1 MNVGWIGLGHMG
13 GPMTTNLVKAGHTV
27 KGFDLVAEAK
37 EAAAENGVTVVESI
51 AEAVSDA
58 DIVFSML
65 PAGRHAREVI
75 TGDGGVLANAPST
88 ALVIDSSTI
97 DIQTA
102 RDLHAAAAQAG
113 FSFLDAPVSGGVSG
127 AAAGTLTFMV
137 GGQAAAVEK
146 ATPVIEVMAGKIFH
160 CGGPGNGQAAKITN
174 NMMLAICLEATC
186 EGAVLAER
194 LGLDHKTFQQLA
206 SVSSGDNWALRTW
219 YPVQGVVDTAAVN
232 RNFEG
237 GFSTALLRKDLGLAL
252 EAGKST
258 STELSFATAAAER
271 LDHLVENG
279 WESKDCSVMV
289 KLIDPEGTITGS
301 PAADPSSSGPTGT
314 VTH

>member
-27 KGFDLVAEAK
+27 KGFDLVPAAKAE
-37 EAAAENGVTVVESI
+37 AAENGVTIVSSI

-65 PAGRHAREVI
+65 PAGTHAREVI
-75 TGDGGVLANAPST
+75 TGDGGVLASAPKT

-102 RDLHAAAAQAG
+102 RDLHQAAAEAG
-113 FSFLDAPVSGGVSG
+113 FGFLDAPVSGGVSG

-137 GGQAAAVEK
+137 GGDADAVEK
-146 ATPVIEVMAGKIFH
+146 AREVIEVMAGKIFH

-206 SVSSGDNWALRTW
+206 AVSSGDNWALRTW
-219 YPVQGVVDTAAVN
+219 YPVRGVVDTAAVN

-258 STELSFATAAAER
+258 STELSFATAAAAR
-271 LDHLVENG
+271 LDQLVEKG
-279 WESKDCSVMV
+279 WESKDCSVLV
-289 KLIDPEGTITGS
+289 KLIDPDGDITGT
-301 PAADPSSSGPTGT
+301 PAASSGPTGT
-314 VTH
+314 

>member
-1 MNVGWIGLGHMG
+1 
-13 GPMTTNLVKAGHTV
+13 MTTNLVSAGHTV
-27 KGFDLVAEAK
+27 KGFDLVPAAN
-37 EAAAENGVTVVESI
+37 ASAAENGVTVVASI

-58 DIVFSML
+58 DIVFTML
-65 PAGRHAREVI
+65 PAGAHAREVI
-75 TGDGGVLANAPST
+75 TGDGGVLANAPRS

-102 RDLHAAAAQAG
+102 RDLHHAAAGAG
-113 FSFLDAPVSGGVSG
+113 FAFLDAPVSGGVSG
-127 AAAGTLTFMV
+127 ATAGTLTFMV
-137 GGQAAAVEK
+137 GGDADALEK
-146 ATPVIEVMAGKIFH
+146 ARGVIEAMAGKIFH

-194 LGLDHKTFQQLA
+194 LGLDPTTFQQLA
-206 SVSSGDNWALRTW
+206 AVSSGDNWALRTW
-219 YPVQGVVDTAAVN
+219 YPVRGVVDTAAVN

-258 STELSFATAAAER
+258 STELSFATAAAAR
-271 LDHLVENG
+271 LDQLVAKG

-289 KLIDPEGTITGS
+289 KLIDPAGDITGT
-301 PAADPSSSGPTGT
+301 P
-314 VTH
+314 

>member
-13 GPMTTNLVKAGHTV
+13 GPMTTNLVSAGHTV
-27 KGFDLVAEAK
+27 KGFDLVPAAN
-37 EAAAENGVTVVESI
+37 ASAAENGVTVVASI

-58 DIVFSML
+58 DIVFTML
-65 PAGRHAREVI
+65 PAGAHAREVI
-75 TGDGGVLANAPST
+75 TGDGGVLANAPRS

-102 RDLHAAAAQAG
+102 RDLHHAAAGAG
-113 FSFLDAPVSGGVSG
+113 FAFLDAPVSGGVSG
-127 AAAGTLTFMV
+127 ATAGTLTFMV
-137 GGQAAAVEK
+137 GGDADALEK
-146 ATPVIEVMAGKIFH
+146 ARGVIEAMAGKIFH

-194 LGLDHKTFQQLA
+194 LGLDPTTFQQLA
-206 SVSSGDNWALRTW
+206 AVSSGDNWALRTW
-219 YPVQGVVDTAAVN
+219 YPVRGVVDTAAVN

-258 STELSFATAAAER
+258 STELSFATAAAAR
-271 LDHLVENG
+271 LDQLVAKG

-289 KLIDPEGTITGS
+289 KLIDPAGDITGT
-301 PAADPSSSGPTGT
+301 P
-314 VTH
+314 